1 MSINRLFVMATL
13 VFVLALALS
22 ACGQLVEDERGTGL
36 LFRTADPRLNIGF
49 RLLPAPP
56 VPPIEPVVLPT
67 ITPTPEPCLIKGN
80 INSQGE
86 KIAHS
91 PGGTNYEQTVID
103 ESKGE
108 KWFCTMEEAI
118 AEGWRPAQR

>member
-1 MSINRLFVMATL
+1 MNKQLSVLATL
-13 VFVLALALS
+13 VFVMALALS
-22 ACGQLVEDERGTGL
+22 ACGQLTEDGTGL

-56 VPPIEPVVLPT
+56 IPPIEPVVLPT
-67 ITPTPEPCLIKGN
+67 ITPTPCDPVIKGN
-80 INSQGE
+80 IASDGTR
-86 KIAHS
+86 IAHS
-91 PGGTNYEQTVID
+91 PGQANYNTVVID

-108 KWFCTMEEAI
+108 KLFCTLDEAI